1 MRARPTPNQRLPGD
15 LILFGATL
23 HHVGVYLGAGFM
35 IDAPDTG
42 QYVKIERVAADGDFA
57 VAVRP

>member
-1 MRARPTPNQRLPGD
+1 VAVNELLPGY
-15 LILFGATL
+15 LVFFGPTL
-23 HHVGVYLGAGFM
+23 HHVGLYLGAGYM

-42 QYVKIERVAADGDFA
+42 DYVKVQLVADDGDFA